1 MAGTVDLS
9 WDLPTQR
16 EDGTEL
22 TAQEIKHIDI
32 EAKRGG
38 VGAYS
43 LVASLQGAQKAR
55 QFTDLALG
63 TWYFRVSVYDT
74 DEQHDSN
81 PPEVLAQ
88 NGLAAPLSVTNLTA
102 VVS

>member
-43 LVASLQGAQKAR
+43 LVARRIKGPAI
-55 QFTDLALG
+55 
-63 TWYFRVSVYDT
+63 
-74 DEQHDSN
+74 H
-81 PPEVLAQ
+81 
-88 NGLAAPLSVTNLTA
+88 
-102 VVS
+102 